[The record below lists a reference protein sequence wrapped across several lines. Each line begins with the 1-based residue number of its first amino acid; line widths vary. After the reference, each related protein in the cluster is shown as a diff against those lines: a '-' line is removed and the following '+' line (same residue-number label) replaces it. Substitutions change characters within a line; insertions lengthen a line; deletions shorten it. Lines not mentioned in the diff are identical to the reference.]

1 MLLTCRYDDDYSDL
15 GRPWLLEDRREKR
28 GGGRWGEMSEETTW
42 KMEENEGEMRG
53 GNGREII

>member
-1 MLLTCRYDDDYSDL
+1 MEVTLWGEGGEMGTA
-15 GRPWLLEDRREKR
+15 ER